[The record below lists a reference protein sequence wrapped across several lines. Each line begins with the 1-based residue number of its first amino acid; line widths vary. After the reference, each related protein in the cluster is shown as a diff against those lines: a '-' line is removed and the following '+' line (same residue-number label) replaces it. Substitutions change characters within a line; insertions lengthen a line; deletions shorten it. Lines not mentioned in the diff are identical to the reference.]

1 MTVHVFQIGC
11 RDIGR
16 LGFEKLLEFEDYFS
30 VDVVFE
36 GVHCKDFEAEER
48 AEKFAETLGKDI
60 EVFDGI
66 DDLYS
71 KAEEVDGEVLIY
83 DAGPPQ
89 LHSRNIAESLSMGF
103 HHLTEKPP
111 SVTRDE
117 HIAEKKLAANS
128 NVNYKVD
135 FIERENPVVKK
146 MKEVLEGE
154 EIDSI
159 EVFRESA
166 FGVQKV
172 LNPVDFSHVKGGAVL
187 DKMSNEVFVLDFVD
201 ELEFESAK
209 IDYLMPK
216 NLDGEKLL
224 DTDGSYSRKVGE
236 NTAVGKCMGRFSGD
250 ADVKLYASWFGP
262 SREARD
268 WSEKVEEEF
277 GEPLVRE
284 RTSALEGKSFH
295 DDECR
300 FFAVEGSRN
309 IVGDLLNQKVYDLDS
324 GEEIE
329 TPVYPRD
336 QLYRVLERS
345 VLDASGLEVEEIDE
359 EEIDEFMNAL
369 FDVREAEKKA
379 DPFEAVDEASEK
391 IKSMILSDKDLNA
404 ELTGVA
410 R

>member
-16 LGFEKLLEFEDYFS
+16 LGFEKLLEFEDYFP
-30 VDVVFE
+30 VDVKFE

-48 AEKFAETLGKDI
+48 AKNFAETLGKNI
-60 EVFDGI
+60 EIFDGI
-66 DDLYS
+66 KDLYS

-111 SVTRDE
+111 SVTRKE

-135 FIERENPVVKK
+135 FIERENPVVRK
-146 MKEVLEGE
+146 MKEILEEE
-154 EIDSI
+154 EIESI
-159 EVFRESA
+159 EAFRESA

-201 ELEFESAK
+201 ELDFQEAR

-224 DTDGSYSRKVGE
+224 DTDGSYSREVGE
-236 NTAVGKCMGRFSGD
+236 NTSVGKCMGRFSGD

-262 SREARD
+262 SKEAQD
-268 WSEKVEEEF
+268 WSEKIEKEF

-284 RTSALEGKSFH
+284 RTSALDGKSFH

-300 FFAVEGSRN
+300 FFVIRGSSN
-309 IVGDLLNQKVYDLDS
+309 LVGDLLNQKVYDLDS

-345 VLDASGLEVEEIDE
+345 VLEASGFEVEEIDE
-359 EEIDEFMNAL
+359 EEIDEFMNAV
-369 FDVREAEKKA
+369 FDVQEAEKKS
-379 DPFEAVDEASEK
+379 DVFRAVDEASEK
-391 IKSMILSDKDLNA
+391 IKSMIISGENTKN